1 MMDVKIDDFN
11 KSREKCIDKLVDL
24 FKNNK
29 DIIKN
34 IHKTHKI
41 KKRLTNKF
49 FTEVSNEIEKV
60 IYNFTIEKCGGE
72 YNNLRQFKRI
82 YMNKIIS
89 LYLNLNPNSYIDNNN
104 LISRV
109 FSNEIQ
115 NQELAFMSPQD
126 LDPEHWK
133 EIVDKQNNID
143 KYIYTRKY
151 GAISSTEHC
160 RKCNVPNTVTYYS
173 LQTRSL
179 DEPSTTFFIC
189 TNPKCKNTWKY

>member
-1 MMDVKIDDFN
+1 MMEAKIDDFN
-11 KSREKCIDKLVDL
+11 KSRTSCINKLVEL

-29 DIIKN
+29 VIIKEIYKQN
-34 IHKTHKI
+34 KI
-41 KKRLTNKF
+41 KTRLTNKL
-49 FTEVSNEIEKV
+49 FTNIAYDIEKG
-60 IYNFTIEKCGGE
+60 IYDFTIEKCGGE

-89 LYLNLNPNSYIDNNN
+89 IYLNLNPTSHIGNKN
-104 LISRV
+104 LITRL
-109 FSNEIQ
+109 FGKDIEYNK
-115 NQELAFMSPQD
+115 LAFMTPEEIY
-126 LDPEHWK
+126 PEHWQ
-133 EIVDKQNNID
+133 EIIDKQKNID

-151 GAISSTEHC
+151 VPISSTEHC

-189 TNPKCKNTWKY
+189 TNPKCGNKWKY

>member
-1 MMDVKIDDFN
+1 MMETKIDDFN
-11 KSREKCIDKLVDL
+11 KIREKCVNKLADL

-29 DIIKN
+29 DDIKN
-34 IHKTHKI
+34 IYKDNKI
-41 KKRLTNKF
+41 KIRLTNKF
-49 FTEVSNEIEKV
+49 FIDVSNDIEKG
-60 IYNFTIEKCGGE
+60 IYNFTIDKCGGE

-89 LYLNLNPNSYIDNNN
+89 LYLNLNPKSYINNKS
-104 LISRV
+104 LISRI
-109 FSNEIQ
+109 FSNEIK
-115 NQELAFMSPQD
+115 NEDLAFMTPQEIY
-126 LDPEHWK
+126 PEHWK
-133 EIVDKQNNID
+133 EIIDKQTNID

>member
-1 MMDVKIDDFN
+1 MEAKIDDFN
-11 KSREKCIDKLVDL
+11 KSRTSCINKLVEL

-29 DIIKN
+29 VIIKEIYKQN
-34 IHKTHKI
+34 KI
-41 KKRLTNKF
+41 KIRLTNKL
-49 FTEVSNEIEKV
+49 FTDIANDIEKG
-60 IYNFTIEKCGGE
+60 IYDFTIEKCGGE

-89 LYLNLNPNSYIDNNN
+89 IYLNLNPTSHIGNKN
-104 LISRV
+104 LITRL
-109 FSNEIQ
+109 FSKDIKYN
-115 NQELAFMSPQD
+115 NLAFMTPEEIY
-126 LDPEHWK
+126 PEHWQ
-133 EIVDKQNNID
+133 EIIDKQKNID

>member
-1 MMDVKIDDFN
+1 MEAKIDDFN
-11 KSREKCIDKLVDL
+11 NSRESCINKLVEL

-29 DIIKN
+29 VIIKEIYKQN
-34 IHKTHKI
+34 KI
-41 KKRLTNKF
+41 KTRLTNKL
-49 FTEVSNEIEKV
+49 FTDIANDIEKG
-60 IYNFTIEKCGGE
+60 IYDFTIEKCGGE

-89 LYLNLNPNSYIDNNN
+89 IYLNLNPTSHIGNKN
-104 LISRV
+104 LITRL
-109 FSNEIQ
+109 FSKDIKYN
-115 NQELAFMSPQD
+115 NLAFMTPEEIY
-126 LDPEHWK
+126 PEHWQ
-133 EIVDKQNNID
+133 EIIDKQKNID

>member
-1 MMDVKIDDFN
+1 METKIDDFN
-11 KSREKCIDKLVDL
+11 KIREKCVNKLADL

-29 DIIKN
+29 DDIKN
-34 IHKTHKI
+34 IYKDNKI
-41 KKRLTNKF
+41 KIRLTNKF
-49 FTEVSNEIEKV
+49 FIDVSNDIEKG

-89 LYLNLNPNSYIDNNN
+89 LYLNLNPKSYINNKS
-104 LISRV
+104 LISRI
-109 FSNEIQ
+109 FSNEIK
-115 NQELAFMSPQD
+115 NEDLAFMTPQEIY
-126 LDPEHWK
+126 PEHWK
-133 EIVDKQNNID
+133 EIIDKQTNID

>member
-1 MMDVKIDDFN
+1 MEAKIDDFN
-11 KSREKCIDKLVDL
+11 KSRTSCINKLVEL

-29 DIIKN
+29 VIIKEIYKQN
-34 IHKTHKI
+34 KI
-41 KKRLTNKF
+41 KTRLTNKL
-49 FTEVSNEIEKV
+49 FTNIANDIEKG
-60 IYNFTIEKCGGE
+60 IYDFTIEKCGGE

-89 LYLNLNPNSYIDNNN
+89 IYLNLNPTSHIGNKN
-104 LISRV
+104 LITRL
-109 FSNEIQ
+109 FGKDIEYNK
-115 NQELAFMSPQD
+115 LAFMTPEEIY
-126 LDPEHWK
+126 PEHWQ
-133 EIVDKQNNID
+133 EIIDKQKNID

-151 GAISSTEHC
+151 VPISSTEHC

-189 TNPKCKNTWKY
+189 TNPKCGNKWKY

>member
-1 MMDVKIDDFN
+1 MMETKIDDFN
-11 KSREKCIDKLVDL
+11 KIREKCVNKLADL

-29 DIIKN
+29 DDIKN
-34 IHKTHKI
+34 IYKDNKI
-41 KKRLTNKF
+41 KFRLTNKF
-49 FTEVSNEIEKV
+49 FIDVSNDIEKG
-60 IYNFTIEKCGGE
+60 IYNFTIDKCGGE

-89 LYLNLNPNSYIDNNN
+89 LYLNLNPKSYINNKS
-104 LISRV
+104 LISRI
-109 FSNEIQ
+109 FSNEIK
-115 NQELAFMSPQD
+115 NEDLAFMTPQEIY
-126 LDPEHWK
+126 PEHWK
-133 EIVDKQNNID
+133 EIIDKQTNID

>member
-1 MMDVKIDDFN
+1 MMEAKIDDFN
-11 KSREKCIDKLVDL
+11 KSRTSCINKLVEL

-29 DIIKN
+29 VIIKEIYKQN
-34 IHKTHKI
+34 KI
-41 KKRLTNKF
+41 KTRLTNKL
-49 FTEVSNEIEKV
+49 FTDIANNIEKG
-60 IYNFTIEKCGGE
+60 IYDFTIEKCGGE

-89 LYLNLNPNSYIDNNN
+89 IYLNLNPTSHIGNKN
-104 LISRV
+104 LITRL
-109 FSNEIQ
+109 FGKDIEYNK
-115 NQELAFMSPQD
+115 LAFMTPEEIY
-126 LDPEHWK
+126 PEHWQ
-133 EIVDKQNNID
+133 EIIDKQKNID

-151 GAISSTEHC
+151 VPISSTEHC

-189 TNPKCKNTWKY
+189 TNPKCGNKWKY

>member
-1 MMDVKIDDFN
+1 METKIDDFN
-11 KSREKCIDKLVDL
+11 KIREKCVNKLADL

-29 DIIKN
+29 DDIKN
-34 IHKTHKI
+34 IYKDNKI
-41 KKRLTNKF
+41 KIRLTNKF
-49 FTEVSNEIEKV
+49 FIDVSNDIEKG
-60 IYNFTIEKCGGE
+60 IYNFTIDKCGGE

-89 LYLNLNPNSYIDNNN
+89 LYLNLNPKSYINNKS
-104 LISRV
+104 LISRI
-109 FSNEIQ
+109 FSNEIK
-115 NQELAFMSPQD
+115 NEDLAFMTPQEIY
-126 LDPEHWK
+126 PEHWK
-133 EIVDKQNNID
+133 EIIDKQTNID